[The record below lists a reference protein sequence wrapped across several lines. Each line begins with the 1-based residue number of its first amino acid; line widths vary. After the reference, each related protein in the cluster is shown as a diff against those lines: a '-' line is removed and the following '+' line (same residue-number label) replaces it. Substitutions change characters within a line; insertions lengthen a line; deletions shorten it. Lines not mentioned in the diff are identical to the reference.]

1 MSKQGARIYIRR
13 NGRFG
18 ATCDGTKDTGHDIY
32 EDSGRFTVRDH
43 DGNILC
49 QDATRE
55 EAEAAIA
62 KDWQNP

>member
-1 MSKQGARIYIRR
+1 MKDNAKIYIRR

-18 ATCDGTKDTGHDIY
+18 SSCDGTLDTGHDIS

-43 DGNILC
+43 DGGILC
-49 QDATRE
+49 RDVCRE

-62 KDWQNP
+62 HDWRHP